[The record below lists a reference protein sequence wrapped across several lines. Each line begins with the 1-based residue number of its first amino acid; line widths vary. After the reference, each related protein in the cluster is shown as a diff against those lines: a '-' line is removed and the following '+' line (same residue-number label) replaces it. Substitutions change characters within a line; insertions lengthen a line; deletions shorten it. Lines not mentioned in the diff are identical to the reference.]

1 MEAHGGL
8 YVLHS
13 HLNHSCDPSVSVRHL
28 DRRTALSRITLHA
41 RRDIG
46 AGEEL
51 TVAYVD
57 PEMSLRSRRAG
68 LVVWGFGQCRC
79 ERCVREEAE
88 EAANGDGADDK
99 KDAMNELENQ
109 LKAGLGLM

>member
-13 HLNHSCDPSVSVRHL
+13 HLNHSCDPNVSVRHL
-28 DRRTALSRITLHA
+28 DRRTALSRITLIA
-41 RRDIG
+41 RRDIR
-46 AGEEL
+46 AGDEL

-57 PEMSLRSRRAG
+57 PEMGLHERRAG
-68 LVVWGFGQCRC
+68 LVLWGFGVCRC

-88 EAANGDGADDK
+88 EAATHGGIGAAADG
-99 KDAMNELENQ
+99 MREL
-109 LKAGLGLM
+109 